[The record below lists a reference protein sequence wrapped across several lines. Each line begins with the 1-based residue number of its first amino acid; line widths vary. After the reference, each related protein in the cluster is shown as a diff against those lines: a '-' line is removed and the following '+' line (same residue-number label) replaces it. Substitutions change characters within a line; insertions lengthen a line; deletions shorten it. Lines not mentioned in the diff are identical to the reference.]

1 MPSLINERIRKYR
14 KLKKLSQGQLA
25 DKLGIKTSTYSQM
38 EREGNVSADMVLKIA
53 DVLDV
58 DPALIFLGVDATPK
72 DVTKLV
78 FRTSGNIEEMLY
90 GAQPKPSYQHESI
103 KAEIKNELP
112 FTLSNTEKNI
122 ITIYHDLPKAQQK
135 EIREFID
142 NVRKRGR

>member
-58 DPALIFLGVDATPK
+58 DPALIFLGIDTTPK

-78 FRTSGNIEEMLY
+78 FHTSGNIEETLY

-112 FTLSNTEKNI
+112 FTLSNTE
-122 ITIYHDLPKAQQK
+122 
-135 EIREFID
+135 
-142 NVRKRGR
+142 